1 MGILTHRSERTQ
13 RREPWNERKKKRRAT
28 PVGMTRWL
36 AERGRHK
43 GKRKNSGIPM
53 YRDKCRRCYNFR
65 MPKIKELQCSRCGAT
80 ASAETP
86 QTVCAKCAGAFYVR
100 YDLSGLRGVKHRAQI
115 ARDAEVCAGS
125 SNKTPIARSAFP
137 GVLPGAWAG
146 MWRYQSVLPEVEP
159 VTLGEGWT
167 PVIRSKR
174 YRNVFVKEEG
184 ANPTGSFK
192 ARGLALAVTMAK
204 HYGLKKLAVPSAGN
218 AAGAL
223 AAYAAAAGIEANIFM
238 PKDVPFANYVE
249 AKMYGANVTLVNGL
263 ISDCGRMVAERKEKE
278 GWFDISTLKEPFRI
292 EGKKTMGYE
301 LVEQLGWE
309 YPEAVFYPTGGGVG
323 LIGIWKAFAEL
334 EELGW
339 VRPGK
344 RPKMI
349 AVQSA
354 GCAPMVRAFEQ
365 HEKASTMWENATTF
379 ASGLRVPKPYGD
391 YIMLEILQESEG
403 VALAFSDEVILES
416 LKDWARNEGIFLS
429 PEGAAATAAYDH
441 LLKTGYLK
449 ESDRVVIFN
458 TGAGL
463 KYTDVT
469 AEAAGIE
476 RTK

>member
-1 MGILTHRSERTQ
+1 
-13 RREPWNERKKKRRAT
+13 
-28 PVGMTRWL
+28 
-36 AERGRHK
+36 
-43 GKRKNSGIPM
+43 
-53 YRDKCRRCYNFR
+53 
-65 MPKIKELQCSRCGAT
+65 MPKISHLECSRCHAHL
-80 ASAETP
+80 SADKP
-86 QTVCAKCAGAFYVR
+86 QTLCPQCAGALYVR
-100 YDLSGLRGVKHRAQI
+100 YDLAPLRGVAARQEI
-115 ARDAEVCAGS
+115 ARAAE
-125 SNKTPIARSAFP
+125 SAP
-137 GVLPGAWAG
+137 WSGL
-146 MWRYQSVLPEVEP
+146 WRYRSVLPDVVP

-167 PVIRSKR
+167 PMLHSRR
-174 YRNVFVKEEG
+174 YPSVYVKEEG

-192 ARGLALAVTMAK
+192 ARGLALAVSMAR

-249 AKMYGANVTLVNGL
+249 ATLYGAKVTLVDGL

-309 YPEAVFYPTGGGVG
+309 YPAAVFYPTGGGVG
-323 LIGIWKAFAEL
+323 LIGMWKAFGEL

-339 VRPGK
+339 VKPGK

-354 GCAPMVRAFEQ
+354 GCAPVTKAFEQ
-365 HEKASTMWENATTF
+365 GEKASQMWSNAATF

-391 YIMLEILQESEG
+391 YIMLEILRESG
-403 VALAFSDEVILES
+403 GIALSFPDEQILAS
-416 LKDWARNEGIFLS
+416 LQDWAKNEGIFLS
-429 PEGAAATAAYDH
+429 PEGATATVAYDH
-441 LLKTGYLK
+441 LLRTGFLK
-449 ESDRVVIFN
+449 PEDRVVLFN

-469 AEAAGIE
+469 AEAVGL
-476 RTK
+476 RRLS

>member
-1 MGILTHRSERTQ
+1 VKSFCNLA
-13 RREPWNERKKKRRAT
+13 RK
-28 PVGMTRWL
+28 L
-36 AERGRHK
+36 AADFCGC
-43 GKRKNSGIPM
+43 
-53 YRDKCRRCYNFR
+53 YRLN
-65 MPKIKELQCSRCGAT
+65 MPKISHLECSRCHAHL
-80 ASAETP
+80 SAEKP
-86 QTVCAKCAGAFYVR
+86 QTVCPQCAGALYVR
-100 YDLSGLRGVKHRAQI
+100 YDLSPLRSVA
-115 ARDAEVCAGS
+115 ARQEIS
-125 SNKTPIARSAFP
+125 RSAADKP
-137 GVLPGAWAG
+137 WSGL
-146 MWRYQSVLPEVEP
+146 WRYRSVLPDVEP

-167 PVIRSKR
+167 PMLHSRR
-174 YRNVFVKEEG
+174 YPGVYVKEEG

-192 ARGLALAVTMAK
+192 ARGLALGVSMAR

-249 AKMYGANVTLVNGL
+249 ATMYGAKVTLVDGL
-263 ISDCGRMVAERKEKE
+263 ISDCGRIVAERKEKE

-309 YPEAVFYPTGGGVG
+309 YPAAVFYPTGGGVG
-323 LIGIWKAFAEL
+323 LIGMWKAFGEL

-339 VRPGK
+339 VKPGK

-354 GCAPMVRAFEQ
+354 GCAPVTRAFEQ
-365 HEKASTMWENATTF
+365 GEKASQMWTNAATF

-391 YIMLEILQESEG
+391 YIMLEILRESG
-403 VALAFSDEVILES
+403 GLALSFPDVQILAS
-416 LKDWARNEGIFLS
+416 LQDWAKNEGIFLS
-429 PEGAAATAAYDH
+429 PEGATATVAYDH
-441 LLKTGYLK
+441 LLQTGFLK
-449 ESDRVVIFN
+449 PEDRVVLFN

-469 AEAAGIE
+469 AEAAGLH
-476 RTK
+476 RLS

>member
-1 MGILTHRSERTQ
+1 
-13 RREPWNERKKKRRAT
+13 
-28 PVGMTRWL
+28 
-36 AERGRHK
+36 
-43 GKRKNSGIPM
+43 
-53 YRDKCRRCYNFR
+53 
-65 MPKIKELQCSRCGAT
+65 MPKIKQLECSRCGT
-80 ASAETP
+80 TVSAEVP
-86 QTVCAKCAGAFYVR
+86 QTVCAKCAGAVYVR
-100 YDLSGLRGVKHRAQI
+100 YDLRSLRGVEKRAQI
-115 ARDAEVCAGS
+115 ACDGEVG
-125 SNKTPIARSAFP
+125 
-137 GVLPGAWAG
+137 GWAG
-146 MWRYQSVLPEVEP
+146 MWRYKSVLPEVTP

-167 PVIRSKR
+167 PVLRSKR
-174 YRNVFVKEEG
+174 YPNVLVKEEG

-249 AKMYGANVTLVNGL
+249 AKMYGANVTLVDGL

-309 YPEAVFYPTGGGVG
+309 YPAAVFYPTGGGVG
-323 LIGIWKAFAEL
+323 LIGMWKAFAEL

-339 VRPGK
+339 VAPGK

-354 GCAPMVRAFEQ
+354 GCAPMVRAFEE
-365 HEKASTMWENATTF
+365 HEKASKMWENAATF

-391 YIMLEILQESEG
+391 YIMLEILKQSDG
-403 VALAFSDEVILES
+403 VALAFPDEVILES
-416 LKDWARNEGIFLS
+416 LQDWAKNEGIFLS

-449 ESDRVVIFN
+449 ESDRVVLFN

-469 AEAAGIE
+469 AEAAGIA
-476 RTK
+476 RMS